1 MSNKIDIVHNV
12 TAGIFDP
19 WTKEIL
25 KSDKLRHEMGQG
37 EETDQTRLMRNI
49 EAEYNELKETCET
62 KGKHNM
68 NYNVNN
74 LCVIF
79 LLMHY

>member
-1 MSNKIDIVHNV
+1 
-12 TAGIFDP
+12 
-19 WTKEIL
+19 
-25 KSDKLRHEMGQG
+25 MGQG

-49 EAEYNELKETCET
+49 EAEYNDLKETCKTE
-62 KGKHNM
+62 GKHNM

>member
-1 MSNKIDIVHNV
+1 M
-12 TAGIFDP
+12 
-19 WTKEIL
+19 

-49 EAEYNELKETCET
+49 EAEYNDLKETCET
-62 KGKHNM
+62 EGKHNM
-68 NYNVNN
+68 NYNMNN

>member
-1 MSNKIDIVHNV
+1 
-12 TAGIFDP
+12 
-19 WTKEIL
+19 
-25 KSDKLRHEMGQG
+25 
-37 EETDQTRLMRNI
+37 MRNI

-68 NYNVNN
+68 KYNVNN